1 MASLLP
7 YQVLNLAAAP
17 SPHSQPSPSA
27 NINLH
32 STRQPAPDD
41 EVDLSA
47 EPPTRAARLTRITV
61 SKLTLAGK
69 VRRFLSGHR
78 RLK

>member
-27 NINLH
+27 KVNLH
-32 STRQPAPDD
+32 STRQSAPDD

-47 EPPTRAARLTRITV
+47 ELPTRAARLMRITV
-61 SKLTLAGK
+61 SKLTLAGRL
-69 VRRFLSGHR
+69 RRFLLGN
-78 RLK
+78 

>member
-27 NINLH
+27 KVNLH
-32 STRQPAPDD
+32 STCQPAPDD

-61 SKLTLAGK
+61 SEFTLAGR
-69 VRRFLSGHR
+69 VRRFLSGNR

>member
-27 NINLH
+27 KVNLH
-32 STRQPAPDD
+32 STRQPAPAD

-47 EPPTRAARLTRITV
+47 EPPTRAARLMRTTV
-61 SKLTLAGK
+61 SKFSLVGRL
-69 VRRFLSGHR
+69 RRFLAGR
-78 RLK
+78 RRPR